1 MNQSRVEPNKRTY
14 FEIFIKTCYTC
25 WTRDFECLCWMSE
38 DLDTKVK
45 KALSWSCTEELENN
59 FSVNQVFTM
68 AKGLT
73 KQGYSYVM
81 KLSWRFNSFAS
92 AWVVYLTKDHILQQY
107 LRVVLFKCPFRGQ
120 VLDNVSDE
128 GVDFAF
134 LKRVFSHIHILWSLT
149 VLQKLLNAR
158 FKNWKFVS

>member
-59 FSVNQVFTM
+59 FTVNQVFTM

-73 KQGYSYVM
+73 RQGYSYVIDFHWD
-81 KLSWRFNSFAS
+81 LILLLVHGLF
-92 AWVVYLTKDHILQQY
+92 ILQRIIFCGY
-107 LRVVLFKCPFRGQ
+107 TWG
-120 VLDNVSDE
+120 
-128 GVDFAF
+128 
-134 LKRVFSHIHILWSLT
+134 
-149 VLQKLLNAR
+149 
-158 FKNWKFVS
+158 

>member
-59 FSVNQVFTM
+59 FSVNQAFTM

-81 KLSWRFNSFAS
+81 KLSLRFNFFAS
-92 AWVVYLTKDHILQQY
+92 ALVVYLTKDHILQQY
-107 LRVVLFKCPFRGQ
+107 LRVVLFKCPFRCH
-120 VLDNVSDE
+120 VLDNVSDK

-134 LKRVFSHIHILWSLT
+134 LKRVFIHIHILLSLT
-149 VLQKLLNAR
+149 VL
-158 FKNWKFVS
+158 